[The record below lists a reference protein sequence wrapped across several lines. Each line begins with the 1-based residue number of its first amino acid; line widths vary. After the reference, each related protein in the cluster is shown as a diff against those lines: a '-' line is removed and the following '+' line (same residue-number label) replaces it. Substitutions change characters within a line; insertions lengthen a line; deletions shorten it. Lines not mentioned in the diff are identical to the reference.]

1 MNLSKVLEMDLPKA
15 IERNELFLHFQPK
28 VNLETEKVVGVE
40 ALIRWQHPKIGLI
53 APDDFI
59 PLAEEI
65 GEITRIGK
73 WVLYNACKQNKKW
86 QDDGFSPIIMSINL
100 SPCQLLEQD
109 LFKTVSEVL
118 KETGLSPCYLELEI
132 TEGITIDIPKAIS
145 MMKQLRELGILISL
159 DDFGTGY
166 NTLTYLKEFPVDIIK
181 IDRSFVNDLMHS
193 SKDREI
199 VKMIITLAHSLN
211 MRVIA
216 EGIET
221 EDHLQFLRLHNC
233 NEGQGYFFSKPIIG
247 EELIAKFEVTEQ
259 VVTNFA

>member
-1 MNLSKVLEMDLPKA
+1 MNHSKVLETDLLKA

-28 VNLETEKVVGVE
+28 VNLKTEKVVGVE
-40 ALIRWQHPKIGLI
+40 ALIRWQHPEIGLI
-53 APDDFI
+53 APGDFI
-59 PLAEEI
+59 PIAEEI

-86 QDDGFSPIIMSINL
+86 QDDGFSPIIMSVNL

-109 LFKTVSEVL
+109 LFKTVSQVL

-181 IDRSFVNDLMHS
+181 IDRSFVNDLVHS

-211 MRVIA
+211 IRVIA

-221 EDHLQFLRLHNC
+221 EEHLQFLKLHHC
-233 NEGQGYFFSKPIIG
+233 NEGQGYLFSKPVTGENLII
-247 EELIAKFEVTEQ
+247 KFRLTEKMEKSH
-259 VVTNFA
+259 A